1 MYILLF
7 IITILLSLKT
17 SWTYNNFTYLSYQ
30 NDLRI
35 YYLLWVSCISIF
47 LLYKVVKIYRQF
59 TYFTKSDWILITTS
73 FITMLVG
80 SFLPYHPDSEDLF
93 SSLHIILSM
102 LGAIT
107 ILLIIFI
114 LINCLMN
121 FDFSL
126 YQKMTSLYRSQLL
139 ILGMLIVMFGN
150 INSIIE
156 LYFTAIVLYNL
167 AKIEKSTT

>member
-7 IITILLSLKT
+7 IITLLLSLKT
-17 SWTYNNFTYLSYQ
+17 SWIYNNFTYLSYQ

-47 LLYKVVKIYRQF
+47 LLYKVVKLYRQF
-59 TYFTKSDWILITTS
+59 TYFAKSDWILIIVS
-73 FITMLVG
+73 FVTMLIG

-93 SSLHIILSM
+93 STLHIVLSM
-102 LGAIT
+102 SGAIT

-114 LINCLMN
+114 LINRLMS

-126 YQKMTSLYRSQLL
+126 YQKLTTLYRGQLL
-139 ILGMLIVMFGN
+139 ILGMMIVMFGN

-167 AKIEKSTT
+167 AEIEKSTT

>member
-1 MYILLF
+1 
-7 IITILLSLKT
+7 
-17 SWTYNNFTYLSYQ
+17 
-30 NDLRI
+30 
-35 YYLLWVSCISIF
+35 
-47 LLYKVVKIYRQF
+47 
-59 TYFTKSDWILITTS
+59 
-73 FITMLVG
+73 MLVG

-114 LINCLMN
+114 LINRLMN

-126 YQKMTSLYRSQLL
+126 YQKMTSLYRTQLL